1 LISRGVAVKAGITKR
16 VTVALAADIFNSLP
30 SQGRVSW
37 IREAIAEKLQ
47 RENRLVDSSAEAK
60 AISRISKP
68 ISESEWVTVGT
79 LDEEFDLER
88 INEEI
93 RKRGYSR

>member
-1 LISRGVAVKAGITKR
+1 MKAGITKR

-47 RENRLVDSSAEAK
+47 RENRFAANSAEAK
-60 AISRISKP
+60 AIARISKP

-79 LDEEFDLER
+79 LDEEFDLEQ
-88 INEEI
+88 INKEI
-93 RKRGYSR
+93 RQRGYSR

>member
-1 LISRGVAVKAGITKR
+1 MA
-16 VTVALAADIFNSLP
+16 
-30 SQGRVSW
+30 
-37 IREAIAEKLQ
+37 
-47 RENRLVDSSAEAK
+47 SSAEAK
-60 AISRISKP
+60 AIARISKP

-93 RKRGYSR
+93 RKRGYTR

>member
-1 LISRGVAVKAGITKR
+1 MKAGITKR
-16 VTVALAADIFNSLP
+16 VTVALAADVFNSLP
-30 SQGRVSW
+30 SQGRLSW

-47 RENRLVDSSAEAK
+47 RENRLVASSAEAK

-88 INEEI
+88 INEGI
-93 RKRGYSR
+93 RKRGYTR